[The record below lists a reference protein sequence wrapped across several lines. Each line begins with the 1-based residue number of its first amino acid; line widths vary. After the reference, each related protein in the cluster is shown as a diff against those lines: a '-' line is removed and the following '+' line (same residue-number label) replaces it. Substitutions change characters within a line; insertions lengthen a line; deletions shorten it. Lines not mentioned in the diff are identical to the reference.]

1 MYIKLNINY
10 NLPPLLKLPL
20 EMVEMAETVYQEY
33 QVLQEL
39 LGEMVLMERK
49 ETRETSVFLERK
61 ENPEKILEE
70 PCTSGGEG
78 QSVLM

>member
-1 MYIKLNINY
+1 MA
-10 NLPPLLKLPL
+10 
-20 EMVEMAETVYQEY
+20 EMVYQVY

-39 LGEMVLMERK
+39 LGEMAVMECK
-49 ETRETSVFLERK
+49 EARETMVFLERK
-61 ENPEKILEE
+61 ENQEEILEE